1 MKISPSFLRVMTLSA
16 LLVLTA
22 CQSDQQQ
29 QAGQA
34 GQKQTSH
41 VDVVT
46 LAPQKVTLRSVL
58 PARTTAFRQAEVRPQ
73 VNGIIEKRL
82 FEEGAQV
89 EEGQQLYQI
98 DAALY
103 QAEVANAKAQL
114 MRAKAAFQT
123 AKSKEARYKNLL
135 ADNAIS
141 QQDYDDALATYQ
153 QTEADIKVQE
163 ATLKTAETNLNYTHV
178 YAPISGQIG
187 KSNFTEGALVTA
199 QQAAVLT
206 TINQLDPIYIDISQP
221 SKHLLD
227 LRKRIIAR
235 QINKEK
241 APKVTLTLE
250 DGSPYSETGTLQF
263 AEANVDPTTGDVV
276 LRAIMPNPDK
286 LLLPGMFV
294 KATIEEG
301 KLDNVILAPQ
311 KGITFDRE
319 GNATALVVNKENKVE
334 LRQLELD
341 RAIDDNWIVKSGL
354 NAGDQII
361 VEGLQKVAPDAPVKI
376 DNNTLQTAGNGA

>member
-1 MKISPSFLRVMTLSA
+1 MKISPSISRVIALSTL
-16 LLVLTA
+16 LILTA
-22 CQSDQQQ
+22 CQSDEPQQQ
-29 QAGQA
+29 G
-34 GQKQTSH
+34 GQKPEKH

-46 LAPQKVTLRSVL
+46 LAPQKVTLRSSL

-89 EEGQQLYQI
+89 KEGQQLYQI

-103 QAEVANAKAQL
+103 QAQVANAKAQL
-114 MRAKAAFQT
+114 MRAKAALQT
-123 AKSKEARYKNLL
+123 AKAKEARYKNLL

-141 QQDYDDALATYQ
+141 KQDYDDALSTYE

-199 QQAAVLT
+199 QQSAVLT
-206 TINQLDPIYIDISQP
+206 TITQLEPIYVDISQP
-221 SKHLLD
+221 SKRLLD

-235 QINKEK
+235 QINQEK

-250 DGSPYSETGTLQF
+250 DGSAYSEAGTLQF
-263 AEANVDPTTGDVV
+263 AEVNVDPTTGDVV
-276 LRAIMPNPDK
+276 LRAIMPNPEH
-286 LLLPGMFV
+286 LLLPGMYV

-301 KLDNVILAPQ
+301 ELENIILAPQ

-319 GNATALVVNKENKVE
+319 GNATALIVGKDNKVE
-334 LRQLELD
+334 LRQLKLD
-341 RAIDDNWIVKSGL
+341 RSVGDNWIVKSGL
-354 NAGDQII
+354 SAGEQVI
-361 VEGLQKVAPDAPVKI
+361 VEGLQKVAPEDSVKI
-376 DNNTLQTAGNGA
+376 DNNTIQTAGNGA

>member
-1 MKISPSFLRVMTLSA
+1 MKISPSISRLIALSA
-16 LLVLTA
+16 LLILTA
-22 CQSDQQQ
+22 CQSDEQQQ
-29 QAGQA
+29 GAQQ
-34 GQKQTSH
+34 QESH

-46 LAPQKVTLRSVL
+46 LAPQKVTLRSSL

-89 EEGQQLYQI
+89 KEGQQLYQI

-103 QAEVANAKAQL
+103 EAEVANAKAQL
-114 MRAKAAFQT
+114 MRAKAALQT

-199 QQAAVLT
+199 QQTAVLT
-206 TINQLDPIYIDISQP
+206 TIYQLDPIYIDVSQP
-221 SKHLLD
+221 SKQLLD
-227 LRKRIIAR
+227 LRKRIISR

-241 APKVTLTLE
+241 APKVTITLE
-250 DGSPYSETGTLQF
+250 DGTAYSETGTLQF

-276 LRAIMPNPDK
+276 LRAIMPNPDN

-301 KLDNVILAPQ
+301 QLDNVILAPQ

-341 RAIDDNWIVKSGL
+341 QAVNDNWIVKSGL

-361 VEGLQKVAPDAPVKI
+361 VEGLQKVAPEASVKI
-376 DNNTLQTAGNGA
+376 DNNTLQTADSGA

>member
-1 MKISPSFLRVMTLSA
+1 MKFSQTLPRVIILSFLV
-16 LLVLTA
+16 VLTA
-22 CQSDQQQ
+22 CQSGEQQQ
-29 QAGQA
+29 KGGKEQA
-34 GQKQTSH
+34 SH

-46 LAPQKVTLRSVL
+46 LAPQKVTLRSSL

-89 EEGQQLYQI
+89 KEGQQLYQI

-103 QAEVANAKAQL
+103 QAQVANAKAQL
-114 MRAKAAFQT
+114 MRAKAALQT
-123 AKSKEARYKNLL
+123 AKAKEARYKNLL

-141 QQDYDDALATYQ
+141 KQEYDDALATYE

-199 QQAAVLT
+199 QQSAVLT
-206 TINQLDPIYIDISQP
+206 TITQLEPIYVDISQP
-221 SKHLLD
+221 SKRLLD
-227 LRKRIIAR
+227 IRKRIIAR
-235 QINKEK
+235 QINQEK
-241 APKVTLTLE
+241 APKVTITLE
-250 DGSPYSETGTLQF
+250 DGSDYSETGTLQF
-263 AEANVDPTTGDVV
+263 AEVNVDPTTGDVV
-276 LRAIMPNPDK
+276 LRAIMPNPEH
-286 LLLPGMFV
+286 LLLPGMYV

-301 KLDNVILAPQ
+301 QLENVILAPQ

-319 GNATALVVNKENKVE
+319 GNATALIVNQNNKVE
-334 LRQLELD
+334 LRQLTLD
-341 RAIDDNWIVKSGL
+341 RSVGDNWIVKSGL
-354 NAGDQII
+354 NSGEQII
-361 VEGLQKVAPDAPVKI
+361 TEGLQKVAPEDSVKI
-376 DNNTLQTAGNGA
+376 DNNTIQTEGNGA

>member
-1 MKISPSFLRVMTLSA
+1 MKTSPSISRVIALSA
-16 LLVLTA
+16 LLILTA
-22 CQSDQQQ
+22 CQSDEPQQQ
-29 QAGQA
+29 G
-34 GQKQTSH
+34 GQKPEKH

-46 LAPQKVTLRSVL
+46 LAPQKVTLRSSL

-89 EEGQQLYQI
+89 KEGQQLYQI

-103 QAEVANAKAQL
+103 QAQVANAKAQL
-114 MRAKAAFQT
+114 MRAKAALQT
-123 AKSKEARYKNLL
+123 AKAKEARYKNLL

-141 QQDYDDALATYQ
+141 KQDYDDALSTYE

-199 QQAAVLT
+199 QQSAVLT
-206 TINQLDPIYIDISQP
+206 TITQLEPIYVDISQP
-221 SKHLLD
+221 SKRLLD

-235 QINKEK
+235 QINQEK

-250 DGSPYSETGTLQF
+250 DGSAYSEAGTLQF
-263 AEANVDPTTGDVV
+263 AEVNVDPTTGDVV
-276 LRAIMPNPDK
+276 LRAIMPNPEH
-286 LLLPGMFV
+286 LLLPGMYV

-301 KLDNVILAPQ
+301 ELENIILAPQ

-319 GNATALVVNKENKVE
+319 GNATALIVGKDNKVE
-334 LRQLELD
+334 LRQLKLD
-341 RAIDDNWIVKSGL
+341 RSVGDNWIVKSGL
-354 NAGDQII
+354 SAGEQVI
-361 VEGLQKVAPDAPVKI
+361 VEGLQKVAPEDSVKI
-376 DNNTLQTAGNGA
+376 DNNTIQTAGNGA

>member
-1 MKISPSFLRVMTLSA
+1 MKFSPTSLHVITLSI
-16 LLVLTA
+16 LLTLTA
-22 CQSDQQQ
+22 CQSDEPQSQNNQQQ
-29 QAGQA
+29 QV
-34 GQKQTSH
+34 SH

-46 LAPQKVTLRSVL
+46 LATQKVTLRSEL

-82 FEEGAQV
+82 FKEGAQV

-98 DAALY
+98 DSALY
-103 QAEVANAKAQL
+103 EAEVANARAQL
-114 MRAKAAFQT
+114 MRAKAALKT
-123 AKSKEARYKNLL
+123 AQAKEARYKNLL
-135 ADNAIS
+135 SENAIS
-141 QQDYDDALATYQ
+141 QQDYDDALATFQ
-153 QTEADIKVQE
+153 QAEADIKVQE
-163 ATLKTAETNLNYTHV
+163 ATLKTAQTNLNYTHV

-187 KSNFTEGALVTA
+187 KSNYTEGALVTA
-199 QQAAVLT
+199 QQTSVLA

-221 SKHLLD
+221 SKQLLD

-241 APKVTLTLE
+241 APRVTLKLE
-250 DGSPYSETGTLQF
+250 DGTSYTETGTLQF

-276 LRAIMPNPDK
+276 LRAIMPNPEH

-301 KLDNVILAPQ
+301 QLDNVILAPQ

-319 GNATALVVNKENKVE
+319 GNATALIVNKESNVE
-334 LRQLELD
+334 RRQLTLD
-341 RAIDDNWIVKSGL
+341 QAINDNWIVTSGL
-354 NAGDQII
+354 SEGDQVI

>member
-1 MKISPSFLRVMTLSA
+1 MKISPSISRLIALSA
-16 LLVLTA
+16 LLILTA
-22 CQSDQQQ
+22 CQSDEQQQ
-29 QAGQA
+29 GAQQ
-34 GQKQTSH
+34 QESH

-46 LAPQKVTLRSVL
+46 LAPQKVTLRSSL

-89 EEGQQLYQI
+89 KEGQQLYQI

-103 QAEVANAKAQL
+103 EAEVANAKAQL
-114 MRAKAAFQT
+114 MRAKAALQT

-199 QQAAVLT
+199 QQTAVLT
-206 TINQLDPIYIDISQP
+206 TIYQLDPIYIDVSQP
-221 SKHLLD
+221 SKQLLD

-241 APKVTLTLE
+241 APKVTITLE
-250 DGSPYSETGTLQF
+250 DGTAYSETGTLQF

-276 LRAIMPNPDK
+276 LRSIMPNPDN

-301 KLDNVILAPQ
+301 QLDNVILAPQ

-341 RAIDDNWIVKSGL
+341 QAVNDNWIVKSGL

-361 VEGLQKVAPDAPVKI
+361 VEGLQKVAPEASVKI
-376 DNNTLQTAGNGA
+376 DNNTLQTADSGA

>member
-1 MKISPSFLRVMTLSA
+1 MKISPSISRVIALSTL
-16 LLVLTA
+16 LILTA
-22 CQSDQQQ
+22 CQSDEPQQQ
-29 QAGQA
+29 G
-34 GQKQTSH
+34 GQKPEKH

-46 LAPQKVTLRSVL
+46 LAPQKVTLRSSL

-89 EEGQQLYQI
+89 KEGQQLYQI

-103 QAEVANAKAQL
+103 QAQVANAKAQL
-114 MRAKAAFQT
+114 MRAKAALQT
-123 AKSKEARYKNLL
+123 AKAKEARYKNLL

-141 QQDYDDALATYQ
+141 KQDYDDALSTYE

-199 QQAAVLT
+199 QQSAVLT
-206 TINQLDPIYIDISQP
+206 TITQLEPIYVDISQP
-221 SKHLLD
+221 SKRLLD

-235 QINKEK
+235 QINQEK

-250 DGSPYSETGTLQF
+250 DGSAYSEAGTLQF
-263 AEANVDPTTGDVV
+263 AEVNVDPTTGDVV
-276 LRAIMPNPDK
+276 LRAIMPNPEH
-286 LLLPGMFV
+286 LLLPGMYV

-301 KLDNVILAPQ
+301 ELENIILAPQ

-319 GNATALVVNKENKVE
+319 GNATALIVGKDNKVE
-334 LRQLELD
+334 LRQLKLD
-341 RAIDDNWIVKSGL
+341 RSVGDNWIVKSGL
-354 NAGDQII
+354 SAGEQVI
-361 VEGLQKVAPDAPVKI
+361 VEGLQKVAPKDSVKI
-376 DNNTLQTAGNGA
+376 DNNTIQTAGNGA